1 MWRGRLITLLACCV
15 WLVVWPPAAEP
26 FHEPKRWL
34 FAVAAA
40 LAVASPW
47 RWTALPLIVVCS
59 LRPQV
64 EWVAFA
70 WAMAAFPAVKWWRPL
85 EALTWAG
92 VLVAAVVGLQAW
104 GVDPFAGFGPA
115 ALTPRLARY
124 GTLGNPDF
132 VASVLVPLGVLSLG
146 VTRWRWRTV
155 LIALGV
161 ALTGSLAAVLGVAA
175 AAVALVAR
183 RFTIASWPVLISAVL
198 ITCAPLIHRD
208 LTRAMQGRVYLV
220 QVALPH
226 ALDAPLLGGGPIV
239 ERWPQWELEHWQ
251 ARCADAACVE
261 AHPDGRFAGRQD
273 HLHADWL
280 ELWLTRGLLGVL
292 AFGLALAAPLS
303 AAWKRADAL
312 VFAAL
317 VAALSR
323 ALVDFPLERPADLCL
338 LAVVSALAFLPE
350 PPCAP
355 SPSS

>member
-1 MWRGRLITLLACCV
+1 M
-15 WLVVWPPAAEP
+15 
-26 FHEPKRWL
+26 
-34 FAVAAA
+34 
-40 LAVASPW
+40 
-47 RWTALPLIVVCS
+47 
-59 LRPQV
+59 
-64 EWVAFA
+64 
-70 WAMAAFPAVKWWRPL
+70 
-85 EALTWAG
+85 
-92 VLVAAVVGLQAW
+92 VGLQAW

-124 GTLGNPDF
+124 
-132 VASVLVPLGVLSLG
+132 
-146 VTRWRWRTV
+146 
-155 LIALGV
+155 
-161 ALTGSLAAVLGVAA
+161 
-175 AAVALVAR
+175 
-183 RFTIASWPVLISAVL
+183 
-198 ITCAPLIHRD
+198 
-208 LTRAMQGRVYLV
+208 
-220 QVALPH
+220 
-226 ALDAPLLGGGPIV
+226 
-239 ERWPQWELEHWQ
+239 
-251 ARCADAACVE
+251 
-261 AHPDGRFAGRQD
+261 GRQD